1 MPWSPAHCTAF
12 RSCGPRRPARLS
24 SRRYCDRKAR
34 ARLLCL
40 RLKAGEALTIQ
51 GHRAMLAA
59 PRRGRCNASKEEMVA
74 AQFDSYYP
82 ISWLH
87 LNVNYRGIDIDWT
100 NVASM
105 QHSGLGLSS
114 AARGDQQSLA
124 IEMGPPRNSEAGT
137 LLRAPAS
144 PGLPPIHQRDR
155 WQKIAASQIDSS
167 RRMAVHL
174 EGDRRYGEH
183 EAGN

>member
-1 MPWSPAHCTAF
+1 
-12 RSCGPRRPARLS
+12 
-24 SRRYCDRKAR
+24 
-34 ARLLCL
+34 
-40 RLKAGEALTIQ
+40 
-51 GHRAMLAA
+51 MLAA

-114 AARGDQQSLA
+114 AVRGDQQSLA

-155 WQKIAASQIDSS
+155 WQKIAASQIDGS